1 MKPGEYQLPRCIVRV
16 DGKDIRVATP
26 SIRIKQSKTGSQ
38 QEPSKL
44 AFTHI
49 VDNLK
54 PYVGEQI
61 IYTAEIASTEEMVK
75 ANISDIYS
83 LGLAV
88 VQRSLAKMQLRE
100 EELNVQGVDRLL
112 SALDKIEKWRR
123 LEEVKQEVDADN
135 LELSDSEKDIQ
146 QHIFFKK
153 GEEEAS

>member
-1 MKPGEYQLPRCIVRV
+1 MV
-16 DGKDIRVATP
+16 DHDKKALARTLYLQENMTLSEI
-26 SIRIKQSKTGSQ
+26 SEKTGI
-38 QEPSKL
+38 KL
-44 AFTHI
+44 NTLKYY
-49 VDNLK
+49 VDK
-54 PYVGEQI
+54 GS
-61 IYTAEIASTEEMVK
+61 STEPPWKEAKKAGLNNELLDILKGDK